1 MNCPSCKKE
10 IVPDSVFCSWCS
22 DFVPSS
28 GQGKK
33 ANLFRRW
40 VAWVLDLA
48 IPVVLYVA
56 AVAIVG
62 SMSKDLGTVVA
73 IVLPIAYLVW
83 FLTLL
88 PKGVTPGKKLMGLQV
103 VNHQTG
109 AIPGFGTMFVREIV
123 GRFISGL
130 GGGIGYLWA
139 IFDKNAQAWHDK
151 IAGTVVLKTAAPRL
165 AGVPIPNPA
174 GAL

>member
-1 MNCPSCKKE
+1 
-10 IVPDSVFCSWCS
+10 
-22 DFVPSS
+22 
-28 GQGKK
+28 
-33 ANLFRRW
+33 
-40 VAWVLDLA
+40 
-48 IPVVLYVA
+48 
-56 AVAIVG
+56 
-62 SMSKDLGTVVA
+62 
-73 IVLPIAYLVW
+73 
-83 FLTLL
+83 LTLL